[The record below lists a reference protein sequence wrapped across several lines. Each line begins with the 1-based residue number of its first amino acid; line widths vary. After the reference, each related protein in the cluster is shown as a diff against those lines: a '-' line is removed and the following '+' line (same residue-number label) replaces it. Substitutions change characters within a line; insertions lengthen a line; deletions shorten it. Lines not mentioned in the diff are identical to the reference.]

1 VLRDHTHTDFNTSQP
16 IPGKTALVSPLK
28 AGYEIKSILLL
39 HDPIDSYT
47 SLVKNGWG
55 HFEPQ
60 TVGEYCLR
68 LLLLI
73 ESLCPE
79 QIVK

>member
-1 VLRDHTHTDFNTSQP
+1 VLRDYTHTELNTSQP
-16 IPGKTALVSPLK
+16 IPGKSALVSPLK
-28 AGYEIKSILLL
+28 ASYEIKSILLL
-39 HDPIDSYT
+39 HDPIDSYI
-47 SLVKNGWG
+47 SLVKNGLA

-73 ESLCPE
+73 ESFCPE